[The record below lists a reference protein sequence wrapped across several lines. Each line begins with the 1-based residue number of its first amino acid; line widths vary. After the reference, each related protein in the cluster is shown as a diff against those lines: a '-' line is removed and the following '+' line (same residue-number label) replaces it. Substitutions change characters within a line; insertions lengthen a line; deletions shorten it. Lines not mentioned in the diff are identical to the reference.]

1 MKSKLCVLL
10 AAAVCVALLT
20 APALAAAPRVL
31 WGRSTY
37 YASRYV
43 GQTMSCGGRYRHR
56 KMIAA
61 VDLTVPMKCGKTL
74 MVKNRANGRKIAV
87 TVADRCSCPGRTVI
101 DLSRRAA
108 RKLRYVSAGWAR
120 VRVKVMPST

>member
-1 MKSKLCVLL
+1 MRRLCVLL
-10 AAAVCVALLT
+10 AAAVFVALLS
-20 APALAAAPRVL
+20 APAIAAPRVL

-43 GQTMSCGGRYRHR
+43 GQTMACGDRYRHR

-61 VDLTVPMKCGKTL
+61 VDLAVPVKCGKTL
-74 MVKNRANGRKIAV
+74 VVKNRANGRKISV

-108 RKLRYVSAGWAR
+108 RRLRYVSAGWAR
-120 VRVKVMPST
+120 VRVKVLAAS

>member
-1 MKSKLCVLL
+1 MRKLSVLL
-10 AAAVCVALLT
+10 AAVVCVALLST
-20 APALAAAPRVL
+20 PAIAAPKIL

-43 GQTMSCGGRYRHR
+43 GQTMACGGRYRHH

-61 VDLTVPMKCGKTL
+61 VDLALPVKCGKTL
-74 MVKNRANGRKIAV
+74 VVKNRANGRKITV

-108 RKLRYVSAGWAR
+108 RKLRYVSAGWTR
-120 VRVKVMPST
+120 VRVKVLPTA

>member
-1 MKSKLCVLL
+1 MRKLSVLL
-10 AAAVCVALLT
+10 AAAVCVALLS
-20 APALAAAPRVL
+20 APAVAAAPKVL

-43 GQTMSCGGRYRHR
+43 GQTMACGGRYRHR

-61 VDLTVPMKCGKTL
+61 VDLALPVKCGKTL

-87 TVADRCSCPGRTVI
+87 TVADRCSCPGRTII
-101 DLSRRAA
+101 DLSKRAA
-108 RKLRYVSAGWAR
+108 RKLRYVSAGWTQ
-120 VRVKVMPST
+120 VRVEVLPAA

>member
-1 MKSKLCVLL
+1 MRTTSILVAAVLCLALL
-10 AAAVCVALLT
+10 A
-20 APALAAAPRVL
+20 APALAAPKVL

-43 GQTMSCGGRYRHR
+43 GRTMACGGRYRHR

-61 VDLTVPMKCGKTL
+61 VDKGLSLRCGKTL
-74 MVKNRANGRKIAV
+74 VVKNRANGRKVRV
-87 TVADRCSCPGRTVI
+87 TVADRCSCPGRTII

-108 RKLRYVSAGWAR
+108 RRLNYLSAGWTR
-120 VRVKVMPST
+120 VRVKVT

>member
-1 MKSKLCVLL
+1 MRKLSVLL
-10 AAAVCVALLT
+10 AAVVSVALLST
-20 APALAAAPRVL
+20 PAIAAPKVL

-43 GQTMSCGGRYRHR
+43 GQTMACGGRYRHH

-61 VDLTVPMKCGKTL
+61 VDLALPVKCGKTL
-74 MVKNRANGRKIAV
+74 VVKNRANGRKITV

-108 RKLRYVSAGWAR
+108 RKLRYVSAGWTR
-120 VRVKVMPST
+120 VRVKVLPAA

>member
-1 MKSKLCVLL
+1 MRKLSVLL
-10 AAAVCVALLT
+10 AAAVSVALLST
-20 APALAAAPRVL
+20 PAIAAPKVL

-43 GQTMSCGGRYRHR
+43 GQTMACGGRYRHH

-61 VDLTVPMKCGKTL
+61 VDLALPVKCGKTL
-74 MVKNRANGRKIAV
+74 VVKNRANGRKITV

-108 RKLRYVSAGWAR
+108 RKLRYVSAGWTR
-120 VRVKVMPST
+120 VRVKLLPAA

>member
-1 MKSKLCVLL
+1 MRTTSILVAAILALALL
-10 AAAVCVALLT
+10 A
-20 APALAAAPRVL
+20 APALAAPKVL

-43 GQTMSCGGRYRHR
+43 GQTMACGGRYRHR

-61 VDLTVPMKCGKTL
+61 VDQALSVKCGKTL
-74 MVKNRANGRKIAV
+74 VVKNRANGRKVTV
-87 TVADRCSCPGRTVI
+87 TVADRCSCPGRTII

-108 RKLRYVSAGWAR
+108 RRLNYLRSGWTR
-120 VRVKVMPST
+120 VRVKVT

>member
-1 MKSKLCVLL
+1 MRKLSVLL
-10 AAAVCVALLT
+10 AAAVCVALLS
-20 APALAAAPRVL
+20 APAVAAAPKVL

-43 GQTMSCGGRYRHR
+43 GQTMACGGRYRHR

-61 VDLTVPMKCGKTL
+61 VDLALPVKCGKTL

-87 TVADRCSCPGRTVI
+87 TVADRCSCPGRTII
-101 DLSRRAA
+101 DLSKRAA
-108 RKLRYVSAGWAR
+108 RKLRYVSAGWTQ
-120 VRVKVMPST
+120 VRVKVLPAA

>member
-1 MKSKLCVLL
+1 MRRLSLLL
-10 AAAVCVALLT
+10 AAVVGVALLS
-20 APALAAAPRVL
+20 APALAAPKVL

-43 GQTMSCGGRYRHR
+43 GQTMACGGRYRHR

-61 VDLTVPMKCGKTL
+61 VDLKLSVKCGKTL
-74 MVKNRANGRKIAV
+74 VVKNRANGRKITV
-87 TVADRCSCPGRTVI
+87 TVADRCSCPGRTII

-108 RKLRYVSAGWAR
+108 GKLRYVSAGWTQ
-120 VRVKVMPST
+120 VRVKVLPAA

>member
-1 MKSKLCVLL
+1 MRKLSVLL
-10 AAAVCVALLT
+10 AAVVSVALLST
-20 APALAAAPRVL
+20 PAIAAPKVL

-43 GQTMSCGGRYRHR
+43 GQTMACGGRYRHH

-61 VDLTVPMKCGKTL
+61 VDLALPVKCGKTL
-74 MVKNRANGRKIAV
+74 VVKNRANGRKITV

-108 RKLRYVSAGWAR
+108 SKLRYVSAGWTR
-120 VRVKVMPST
+120 VRVKVLPAA

>member
-1 MKSKLCVLL
+1 MRKLSVLL
-10 AAAVCVALLT
+10 AAAVCVALLS
-20 APALAAAPRVL
+20 APAVAAAPKVL

-43 GQTMSCGGRYRHR
+43 GQTMACGGRYRHR

-61 VDLTVPMKCGKTL
+61 VDLALHVKCGKTL

-87 TVADRCSCPGRTVI
+87 TVADRCSCPGRTII
-101 DLSRRAA
+101 DLSKRAA
-108 RKLRYVSAGWAR
+108 RKLRYLSAGWTR
-120 VRVKVMPST
+120 VRVKVLPAA

>member
-1 MKSKLCVLL
+1 MRKLSVLL
-10 AAAVCVALLT
+10 AAVVCVALLST
-20 APALAAAPRVL
+20 PAIAAPKVL

-43 GQTMSCGGRYRHR
+43 GQTMACGGRYRHR

-61 VDLTVPMKCGKTL
+61 VDLALPVKCGKTL
-74 MVKNRANGRKIAV
+74 VVKNRANGRKITV

-108 RKLRYVSAGWAR
+108 HKLRYISAGWTR
-120 VRVKVMPST
+120 VRVKLLPAA

>member
-1 MKSKLCVLL
+1 MRITSTLTAAFICIVLL
-10 AAAVCVALLT
+10 AAPVL
-20 APALAAAPRVL
+20 AAPRVL

-43 GQTMSCGGRYRHR
+43 GQTMACGGRYRHH

-61 VDLTVPMKCGKTL
+61 VDLALPLKCGKKL
-74 MVKNRANGRKIAV
+74 VVKNRANGRKITV

-101 DLSRRAA
+101 DLSRRGA
-108 RKLRYVSAGWAR
+108 RRLHYLSAGWAR
-120 VRVKVMPST
+120 VRVKVS

>member
-1 MKSKLCVLL
+1 MRKFSVLL
-10 AAAVCVALLT
+10 AAAVCVALLS
-20 APALAAAPRVL
+20 APAVAAPKVL

-43 GQTMSCGGRYRHR
+43 GQTMACGGSYRHS

-61 VDLTVPMKCGKTL
+61 VDLKLPVKCGKTL
-74 MVKNRANGRKIAV
+74 VVKNRANGRKIAV

-108 RKLRYVSAGWAR
+108 RKLRYVNAGWTR
-120 VRVKVMPST
+120 VRVKVLPAA